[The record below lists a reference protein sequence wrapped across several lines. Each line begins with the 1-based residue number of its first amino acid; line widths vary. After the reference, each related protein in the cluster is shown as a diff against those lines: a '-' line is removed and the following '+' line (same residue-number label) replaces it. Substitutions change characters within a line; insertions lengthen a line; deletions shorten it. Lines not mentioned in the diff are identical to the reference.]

1 MESEEHDFEE
11 VYVKAGGKEKGSEK
25 CEWLE
30 TEDVQESP
38 AEYLPAGLSD
48 PVGLGDGI
56 CDTFDAWDE
65 KKEDYVTVRERSLQN
80 ICVKVCEDKQ
90 VPGGKYKKDKIRGRH
105 IARKSEGIDATIKAK
120 NTIINALEDLKN
132 MNALK
137 DTPASVNSLAATLP
151 QCERAD
157 KQVQIDAW
165 IAKQVLV
172 PVLLGVKIASRIT
185 ETLAQTMD
193 PACKQVI
200 AGFSSSL
207 ACTPAVIADQIAKAL
222 VDGVEFGIAQTDLI
236 IEFHDYRSVNE
247 TFECADKIRKTQAE
261 MLGLVTGMD
270 AIVRDINKKAGDA
283 AAGITELKG
292 LVMENREYIKDNRKL
307 ALTPHGR
314 RDNLPLY
321 EAPPPPPKI
330 VSVVGQNTTL
340 TVTFNEG
347 VTGTGQS
354 GELTEEDFILTDNA
368 PSNQEII
375 TAVTHVAGSLT
386 ASLILDNPL
395 DGDESAV
402 DTLAAVAHAIFNQF
416 DIPMDDSIEYYIE

>member
-1 MESEEHDFEE
+1 
-11 VYVKAGGKEKGSEK
+11 
-25 CEWLE
+25 
-30 TEDVQESP
+30 
-38 AEYLPAGLSD
+38 
-48 PVGLGDGI
+48 
-56 CDTFDAWDE
+56 
-65 KKEDYVTVRERSLQN
+65 
-80 ICVKVCEDKQ
+80 
-90 VPGGKYKKDKIRGRH
+90 
-105 IARKSEGIDATIKAK
+105 
-120 NTIINALEDLKN
+120 
-132 MNALK
+132 
-137 DTPASVNSLAATLP
+137 
-151 QCERAD
+151 
-157 KQVQIDAW
+157 
-165 IAKQVLV
+165 
-172 PVLLGVKIASRIT
+172 
-185 ETLAQTMD
+185 
-193 PACKQVI
+193 
-200 AGFSSSL
+200 
-207 ACTPAVIADQIAKAL
+207 
-222 VDGVEFGIAQTDLI
+222 
-236 IEFHDYRSVNE
+236 
-247 TFECADKIRKTQAE
+247 

-283 AAGITELKG
+283 AAGITELKR

-402 DTLAAVAHAIFNQF
+402 DTLAAVADAIFNQF
-416 DIPMDDSIEYYIE
+416 DIPMDDSIDYYIE